1 MQLAVPY
8 LDVNGT
14 EQRGQH
20 IGIWLGI
27 FTGMAALLALDS
39 PPSVGTPVRRRSG
52 SSGSCTS
59 SACSLRTSTSGSR
72 SSTGISQA

>member
-20 IGIWLGI
+20 IG
-27 FTGMAALLALDS
+27 MARDLHRNGGF
-39 PPSVGTPVRRRSG
+39 VG
-52 SSGSCTS
+52 
-59 SACSLRTSTSGSR
+59 
-72 SSTGISQA
+72 